1 MELGDLLSCY
11 TLEDFNINVAILAIM
26 ELGDLLKP
34 TETTAA
40 PIARR
45 NPRYNGIGWFT
56 LWTSMGFVT
65 PPCRNPRYNGIGW
78 FT

>member
-1 MELGDLLSCY
+1 MELGDLRFESNWVHFFITVAILAIMELGDLLSCY

-45 NPRYNGIGWFT
+45 NPRYNGIG
-56 LWTSMGFVT
+56 
-65 PPCRNPRYNGIGW
+65 
-78 FT
+78 